1 MKSYGKNVSL
11 TYSYHPRPIKRLHQR
26 LPASKSKKVVTAPSA
41 TVANVMDVTYFL
53 SRYLSG
59 KNNVVVSPSKSMA
72 GFSAQVRRNTKGQTF
87 YQLNLPHW
95 STFDLPVKGFDKY
108 RIYREGVWHESCH
121 VRYTPMGLFGATS
134 QNPVIHD
141 LVNIIEDR
149 RIEDLGAK
157 EWRGYVPE
165 RLYAQAYAWALR
177 PSVDKLKTP
186 EEQRYEAFIQRLLIG
201 KYKGKLPKE
210 DADIVEEVAKKV
222 ENELARIENEK
233 NDWRIEK
240 AVLDLAEEAAKKL
253 NVTNVPDPRP
263 RSGSNSSWEETFTE
277 QYANKQNVDEKEV
290 ADQIDEFFKEKE
302 KQAKKE
308 EPEEEAKPTEITQG
322 DVQQAKQ
329 GSVDV
334 RSEYEKIQR
343 KEPVDPDLMQWQP
356 VAAQSPASLYRDSR
370 FINAMNTFLQAW
382 KEGYKRIVGKSGASF
397 SVKEYIRKQDEPFIT
412 RLKKSVKG
420 KKLLILA
427 DFSGSMTDQEPEYK
441 RALISAV
448 EVLDSIGSNLAFFTF
463 AEDPAQGT
471 GFFRVKTFEEQ
482 KWTNTHSAKLAALE
496 AGYNC
501 TPTGSAYRALARYIQ
516 KHKPDITVTVTDG
529 EPDSMLDASEMIA
542 RLKRHTRMVAFGIS
556 APNAQA
562 RERMERSLRDQGYH
576 KSFAVTNVYDIPPKL
591 VSLLIK

>member
-11 TYSYHPRPIKRLHQR
+11 TYSSHPRPIKRLHQR

-427 DFSGSMTDQEPEYK
+427 DFSGSMTDHEPEYK